1 MIELKKITLTSD
13 EMKECIDLNIPP
25 ERKDHAYS
33 TAIIL
38 ALDYDYNSKGEPM
51 ESYAIYAEGK
61 MVGLISYNYYAKP
74 PIFKETCYRIRP
86 FMVDKSHLGNG
97 YEAEALQK
105 LLEKIRTKPNGE
117 ATAIFATY
125 DPEENDMAKLY
136 ESAGFTK
143 TDMGWEDENP
153 DNNDIIAR
161 MSL

>member
-1 MIELKKITLTSD
+1 MVELRKITLTSD
-13 EMKECIDLNIPP
+13 NMKECIALNIAP

-38 ALDYDYNSKGEPM
+38 ALDYDYNSRGEPM

-61 MVGLISYNYYAKP
+61 MIGLISYNYYVAP
-74 PIFKETCYRIRP
+74 PVFKETCYRIRP
-86 FMVDKSHLGNG
+86 FMVDKNHIGKG

-105 LLEKIRTKPNGE
+105 LLEKIRTKPSGE

-125 DPEENDMAKLY
+125 DLAEKDMEKLY
-136 ESAGFTK
+136 ESAGFVK
-143 TDMGWEDENP
+143 TDMGWEDEDP
-153 DNNDIIAR
+153 DNNDVITR